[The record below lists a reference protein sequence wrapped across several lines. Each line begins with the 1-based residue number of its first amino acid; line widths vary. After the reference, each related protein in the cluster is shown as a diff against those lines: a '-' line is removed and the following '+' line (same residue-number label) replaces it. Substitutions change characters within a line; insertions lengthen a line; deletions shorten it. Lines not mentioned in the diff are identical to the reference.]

1 MKEYLITEI
10 YGTNIF
16 EDIVTVDISIFIDE
30 FYKSHQIFSP
40 DFASIMDLDTG
51 EILCAFD
58 KFGELIH
65 FPYSNN

>member
-10 YGTNIF
+10 YGINIF

-30 FYKSHQIFSP
+30 YCNLLKILSP

-51 EILCAFD
+51 KILYASD